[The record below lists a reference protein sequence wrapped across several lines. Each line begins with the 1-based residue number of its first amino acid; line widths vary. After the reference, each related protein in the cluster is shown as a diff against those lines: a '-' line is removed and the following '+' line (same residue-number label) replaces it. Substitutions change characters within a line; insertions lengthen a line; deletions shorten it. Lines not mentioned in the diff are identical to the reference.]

1 MTPPPPAPQPSAEAG
16 EPKPKVIYVMG
27 SGRCGST
34 ILGVTL
40 GNCEGMFFVG
50 ELDRW
55 LPTNGTPVLGG
66 VERTRFWNKVR
77 AQVEVEPNVLGE
89 EARDSLERALGPLRV
104 SKWPGRRRLR
114 RRYRA
119 TMENLYRAIARVG
132 SATHIVETSHFPLRA
147 SELKGID
154 GIDVYLLFLV
164 RHPQSVLESFTKTVK
179 RNDLAG
185 RYRRILTT
193 NADLWVTHL
202 LSMFVFLRQPADK
215 RLFMHY
221 EDFTAD
227 PQSVLRQILDLSG
240 SPAAIPDLTHLET
253 GYAMGGNR
261 LLRSEVV
268 ALKGETPKP
277 AKVEPLTAL
286 LQAPL
291 TAMMARMRPVA
302 EVSSG
307 PTSPAGAPVG
317 SAGRADD
324 LHA

>member
-1 MTPPPPAPQPSAEAG
+1 MTPPPPAPEPSAEAG
-16 EPKPKVIYVMG
+16 QPKPKVIYVMG

-40 GNCEGMFFVG
+40 GNCDDMFFVG

-66 VERTRFWNKVR
+66 VERTRFWNRVR
-77 AQVEVEPNVLGE
+77 AEVEVEPNVLGSQ
-89 EARDSLERALGPLRV
+89 ARDSLERAMGPLRV

-119 TMENLYRAIARVG
+119 TTEDVYEAIARVAG
-132 SATHIVETSHFPLRA
+132 VTHIVETSHFPLRA
-147 SELKGID
+147 REIKGID

-164 RHPQSVLESFTKTVK
+164 RHPQSVLQSFTRTVK

-185 RYRRILTT
+185 RYRRILIT
-193 NADLWVTHL
+193 NADLWLTHL
-202 LSMFVFLRQPADK
+202 QSIFVFLRQPADR

-227 PQSVLRQILDLSG
+227 PHSVLRQILDLSE
-240 SPAAIPDLTHLET
+240 SKAAIPDLTHLET
-253 GYAMGGNR
+253 GYPMGGNR

-268 ALKGETPKP
+268 SLKPETPKP

-291 TAMMARMRPVA
+291 TALMARLRPVA
-302 EVSSG
+302 EISSEPVSPG
-307 PTSPAGAPVG
+307 GAPANG
-317 SAGRADD
+317 AGRADD
-324 LHA
+324 VHA